1 MYRALVHLDGS
12 KHSIVVSN
20 HNKVKNEWGDD
31 EEDVFQSSIYKQAAK
46 GLKEFHQFAHC
57 RYLPK
62 TKVTKTLGT
71 YDYNIHP
78 KAVTTYCIGSVV
90 NIVADLPSGKIMHIV

>member
-31 EEDVFQSSIYKQAAK
+31 EEDVFQYSIYKQAAK
-46 GLKEFHQFAHC
+46 GLKEFHQFA
-57 RYLPK
+57 
-62 TKVTKTLGT
+62 
-71 YDYNIHP
+71 
-78 KAVTTYCIGSVV
+78 
-90 NIVADLPSGKIMHIV
+90 